1 MHRGSSSILLAIFF
15 KHPVE
20 SLHFEACNPFS
31 LLIPKTCFAF
41 HWNDALDLEFAFHWC
56 PALLKRISL
65 VLWFWLW
72 PRLVTS
78 KVALKGIS
86 VVPPPQNWPWL
97 WMGLG
102 RAGNQWMRP
111 KCTESKWQL
120 YTVHVIAQWQSW
132 LREHCTDSALSKCN
146 VLRFLKLHP
155 Q

>member
-1 MHRGSSSILLAIFF
+1 MHRGSSSILLATFF

-31 LLIPKTCFAF
+31 FLKLALLSTGMMLWISK
-41 HWNDALDLEFAFHWC
+41 FAFHWC

-97 WMGLG
+97 WMGLAVEAISEWEPSARSQNG
-102 RAGNQWMRP
+102 NFTRCVWLCSDRADSVNTAR
-111 KCTESKWQL
+111 TQL
-120 YTVHVIAQWQSW
+120 CQNAMFCAS
-132 LREHCTDSALSKCN
+132 
-146 VLRFLKLHP
+146 
-155 Q
+155 

>member
-1 MHRGSSSILLAIFF
+1 MHRGSSSILLATFF

-31 LLIPKTCFAF
+31 FLKLALLSTGMMPWILK
-41 HWNDALDLEFAFHWC
+41 FAFHWC

-102 RAGNQWMRP
+102 RGGNQWMRP

-120 YTVHVIAQWQSW
+120 YTVHVIVQWQSW
-132 LREHCTDSALSKCN
+132 LSGHCTDSALSKCN